1 MSCGLR
7 LLGSKGRRVG
17 LNLSGTCFDE
27 VDKERSKGDEDHTA
41 KGRRSACLSQFSAPG
56 VYFMAVDVTSM

>member
-17 LNLSGTCFDE
+17 LNLSGMGFDE
-27 VDKERSKGDEDHTA
+27 VDMERSKSDEDHTA
-41 KGRRSACLSQFSAPG
+41 KGRRSARLSQFSAPG
-56 VYFMAVDVTSM
+56 VYFMVLDVTSL

>member
-17 LNLSGTCFDE
+17 LKLSGTGFDE
-27 VDKERSKGDEDHTA
+27 VDKDRSKGDEDHAA
-41 KGRRSACLSQFSAPG
+41 KGRRSARLSQFSAHG
-56 VYFMAVDVTSM
+56 V